1 MKRLHASH
9 FTNLSPS
16 ACTPAFAG
24 APALRRDRSEGD
36 RRRWLILALVVLA
49 QLMVVLDATI
59 VNIALPSA
67 QRALHFSNGQR
78 QWIITGY
85 ALAFGSLL
93 PLGGRLG
100 DVFGRKRTFVVG
112 AVGFA
117 AVSAFGGTAQSFD
130 WLLAARVLQGVFGA
144 LLAPAALATLTTT
157 FTEPGERSKAFGIF
171 GAVAS
176 SGAAVGLL
184 LGGALTEYLSW
195 RWCLYVNLALAVPT
209 AVGALALLKH
219 VPLPSRPHLDL
230 PGATTA
236 AVGLFLI
243 VFGFDR
249 AQADG
254 WTAAITLSCLV
265 AGVALL
271 AVFAA
276 IESRS
281 KNPLLP
287 LRLFRDRNRSG
298 SYLAMLFIGV
308 GMFGVFLFVTY
319 YFQGNLGYSPV
330 KSGIAFLPMIGAIIL
345 TSVGV
350 NALLLQRLGPRP
362 LITAGMALAAVGMV
376 VLTRLGADSTYA
388 TDVLPSLVIVGAGIG
403 LVFPAAT
410 NTATDRI
417 DPADAGAA
425 SSLVN
430 VGQQVGGSIG
440 TSLLNTVAISATT
453 TYLSMHRVGPAV
465 AAHATVHGYTVAFW
479 WSAAIFAL
487 GGLVCALLLAGR
499 KSGAAAEE
507 GVSRRATAPR
517 RAPGV
522 GEIVPLMEEEVR

>member
-1 MKRLHASH
+1 MKRLRASH

-16 ACTPAFAG
+16 ACTRAFAG
-24 APALRRDRSEGD
+24 APTLRRDRSDGD
-36 RRRWLILALVVLA
+36 LRRWLILGLVVLA

-100 DVFGRKRTFVVG
+100 DVFGRKRIFVVG

-117 AVSAFGGTAQSFD
+117 AVSAFGGAAQSFD
-130 WLLAARVLQGVFGA
+130 WLLSARVLQGVFGA

-195 RWCLYVNLALAVPT
+195 RWCLYVNLVLALPT
-209 AVGALALLKH
+209 ALGALALLRP

-230 PGATTA
+230 PGAITA

-254 WTAAITLSCLV
+254 WTAAITLGCLV
-265 AGVALL
+265 AGVSLL

-287 LRLFRDRNRSG
+287 LRLFRDRSRSG
-298 SYLAMLFIGV
+298 SYIAMLFVGV
-308 GMFGVFLFVTY
+308 G
-319 YFQGNLGYSPV
+319 
-330 KSGIAFLPMIGAIIL
+330 
-345 TSVGV
+345 
-350 NALLLQRLGPRP
+350 
-362 LITAGMALAAVGMV
+362 
-376 VLTRLGADSTYA
+376 
-388 TDVLPSLVIVGAGIG
+388 
-403 LVFPAAT
+403 FPAAT

-453 TYLSMHRVGPAV
+453 TYLSTHRVGPAV
-465 AAHATVHGYTVAFW
+465 AAHATLHGYTVAFW

-499 KSGAAAEE
+499 KLGA
-507 GVSRRATAPR
+507 
-517 RAPGV
+517 
-522 GEIVPLMEEEVR
+522 